1 MTTKTRNMKWNYI
14 LTTAVLLFFS
24 NIALAQDIKF
34 GGTRPPDTAVI
45 NLLGRYEEAARN
57 FKSVAERDARR
68 KPLLSAGYFYHGMDG
83 APVDLDSLTRRQTKN
98 KFTPGKDSLYSFTL
112 FQYENT
118 AIFSYK
124 SYSTGG
130 MDKGKPYEGTGSAL
144 IIMSKE
150 NGVWKIVSD
159 VIGQDPAKK

>member
-1 MTTKTRNMKWNYI
+1 MKKNYI
-14 LTTAVLLFFS
+14 LTIAILLFFS
-24 NIALAQDIKF
+24 NFALAQDIKF
-34 GGTRPPDTAVI
+34 GGTQPPDTAVI
-45 NLLGRYEEAARN
+45 NLLGRYQKAATN

-68 KPLLSAGYFYHGMDG
+68 KPLLSTGYFYHGMDG

-98 KFTPGKDSLYSFTL
+98 KFIPGKDSLYSFTL

-118 AIFSYK
+118 AVFSYK

-130 MDKGKPYEGTGSAL
+130 MDKGKLSEGTGSSL

-150 NGVWKIVSD
+150 NGVWKIISD
-159 VIGQDPAKK
+159 VIGQDPKK

>member
-1 MTTKTRNMKWNYI
+1 MTTKTKNMKRNYI
-14 LTTAVLLFFS
+14 LIAAVILFFS
-24 NIALAQDIKF
+24 NLSFAQDMKF
-34 GGTRPPDTAVI
+34 GGTQPPDTAVL

-57 FKSVAERDARR
+57 FKTVAERDARR

-118 AIFSYK
+118 AVFSYK

-144 IIMSKE
+144 IVMSKE
-150 NGVWKIVSD
+150 NGVWKIIAD
-159 VIGQDPAKK
+159 ILGHDPKK